1 MELNETRAWTKYYT
15 AGTPTDIPPVE
26 GSLPSLLDDAADRF
40 ANRPAMVF
48 FGRETSYRRLQD
60 EVLRVAHGLKRL
72 GVGPGDRV
80 ALILPNSP
88 QHVIA
93 FYAVLRLGAIVV
105 EHNPLYTA
113 HELEVQLADHGAKV
127 VIAWD
132 KTAGKVLSLKDK
144 LALKRIISVDITRG
158 MPLTTQFAL
167 RLPVKKAKASR
178 QKLTQPAPNTLTF
191 TELQRS
197 SRLPAS
203 VPGPKTDDLAII
215 QYTSGTTGVPKGAML
230 THGNLLA
237 NSAQGRAWMPG
248 LVPGRET
255 IYAMLPMF
263 HVFGLMLSV
272 VYAVRL
278 GACVVLFP
286 TFDVALVSEASK
298 KHPAT
303 FLPGVPPMLE
313 RIIRS
318 AKDGS
323 VDLSQVRYAISGAMA
338 LNAAL
343 VNRWDDVCTG
353 QLVEGYGMTEA
364 SPIILGNP
372 FSEEATEGYVGLA
385 FPSTDIRVVDY
396 EDNDREVKQGEPGEL
411 LARGPQIF
419 RGYWNRPEETSETL
433 TEDGWLRTG
442 DIVVQDERG
451 FVKIVDRRKEL
462 IITGGYNVAPSEVE
476 GALNALEGVK
486 ESAAVG
492 VTRGRGAEVVT
503 AVIVLEEGA
512 IFDEKAAR
520 EMLREQLAEHKLPR
534 TFVIWEELPK
544 NLIGKTLRKKIR
556 EALNRNKNATRVEE
570 DASDQ

>member
-15 AGTPTDIPPVE
+15 AGTPMDIPPVE
-26 GSLPSLLDDAADRF
+26 GSLPSLLEDAAERYG
-40 ANRPAMVF
+40 NRPAMVF
-48 FGRETSYRRLQD
+48 FNRETSYRRLFD
-60 EVLRVAHGLKRL
+60 EVLRVAHGLQRL
-72 GVGPGDRV
+72 GVKAGDRV
-80 ALILPNSP
+80 ALVLPNSP

-105 EHNPLYTA
+105 EHNPLYTP
-113 HELEVQLADHGAKV
+113 HELEVQLKDHSAKV

-132 KTAGKVLSLKDK
+132 KSAGKVLELTDK
-144 LALKRIISVDITRG
+144 LGLEHIISVDITRG
-158 MPLTTQFAL
+158 MPLTTQIAL

-178 QKLTQPAPNTLTF
+178 AKLTQAAPETMPF

-203 VPGPKTDDLAII
+203 IPMPATDDLAII

-248 LVPGRET
+248 LVAGRET
-255 IYAMLPMF
+255 IYSMLPMF

-286 TFDVALVSEASK
+286 TFDVSLVAEASK
-298 KHPAT
+298 KHPPT

-318 AKDGS
+318 AKDGG

-338 LNAAL
+338 LNPAL
-343 VNRWDDVCTG
+343 VNRWDDVCKG

-364 SPIILGNP
+364 SPILLGNP
-372 FSEEATEGYVGLA
+372 FSEEATEGFVGLA
-385 FPSTDIRVVDY
+385 FPSTEIKVVDF
-396 EDNDREVKQGEPGEL
+396 ENDDHEVELGEEGEL

-419 RGYWNRPEETSETL
+419 QGYWNRPDETAETL

-442 DIVVQDERG
+442 DIVVQNERG

-476 GALNALEGVK
+476 GALNSLEGVK

-503 AVIVLEEGA
+503 AVIVLEQGA

-520 EMLREQLAEHKLPR
+520 ELLREQLAEHKLPR
-534 TFVIWEELPK
+534 TFVVWEELPK

-556 EALNRNKNATRVEE
+556 ETLNRNKNASRVEDE
-570 DASDQ
+570 